1 MGTPA
6 TPGIF
11 FRRGTTFQKASV
23 DSVIISNVFDDI
35 PIFIIRLVEESGGK
49 IIGTVATSGKLGR
62 ASAICSLTTCRAAQM
77 SVPGLNHRTTDDNPS
92 TVLERK
98 TESPGT
104 PLSVCSS
111 GMVISS
117 STSTVDIPG
126 DSVWISTF
134 GGANS
139 GKTSTGILRS

>member
-1 MGTPA
+1 MGTLA

-11 FRRGTTFQKASV
+11 FKRGMTFQKASV
-23 DSVIISNVFDDI
+23 DISIILTDFDLI
-35 PIFIIRLVEESGGK
+35 PIFIIRLVDESGGK
-49 IIGTVATSGKLGR
+49 MIGTVATIGKLGR
-62 ASAICSLTTCRAAQM
+62 ERANCSFVTCRAAQM
-77 SVPGLNHRTTDDNPS
+77 SVPCLNQRTTDDTPS
-92 TVLERK
+92 TVLERM
-98 TESPGT
+98 TASPGT
-104 PLSVCSS
+104 PLSACSS

-126 DSVWISTF
+126 ASVWISTF